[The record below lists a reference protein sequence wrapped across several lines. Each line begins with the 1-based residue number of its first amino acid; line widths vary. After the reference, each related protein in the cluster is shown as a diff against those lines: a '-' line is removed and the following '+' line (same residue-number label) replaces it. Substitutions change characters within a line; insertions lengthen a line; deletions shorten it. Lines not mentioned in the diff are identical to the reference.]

1 MDSIKKILGRILI
14 LGCLV
19 GSLTGCNEEED
30 RAPLSGEQTVQVQL
44 DVHTRAADASDGKPT
59 DEESALHSLR
69 IYAFSDVDGNSKTV
83 GHLYLRKEDLG
94 NTTDTK
100 SFLMDLKIKAES
112 VEQTLR
118 FYAVAN
124 ENAMETQGSGAPA
137 QLTETTTESQLNIFW
152 FTELQGVTTYGLPM
166 YDQKEVTINTN
177 DITPQI
183 QVGHEGHY
191 TLKNKKVAF
200 ELQRPVGKL
209 GVFAAKPR
217 GETGELRI
225 TGLTMLS
232 SGTLTRNYLMPQTD
246 ETLKDIT
253 SIVGNFE
260 LEVVG
265 DAVTA
270 ELADNITDE
279 QRKDPKN
286 YTPVLNA
293 PFYPFENPWGSNT
306 WNVPGDEKGN
316 VLQIEYE
323 YDGTARTGL
332 VYLPPIERNRYYTVC
347 CLMHNDGKITV
358 EYTVADWEDGGTTDL
373 GEFDYPSYTNPIIPA
388 DGTPLPESGKY
399 PQPTVHYN
407 QDENSDVGSYWFEF
421 RIWAPEGTNEV
432 WKPVLYTRNPQD
444 FAVEV
449 YQGGQ
454 KVPTVNGS
462 YPTSSAPYRI
472 RVKALTNEY
481 LTSAQNGTQVNKTV
495 GLGIAYTPALLPNEN
510 RLLLIN
516 GLTGSLKWE
525 GSELAEAI
533 VIKQVDIPQN

>member
-1 MDSIKKILGRILI
+1 MDSIKKRLGRIFI

-19 GSLTGCNEEED
+19 GSLTSCNEEED

-59 DEESALHSLR
+59 DEESALHTLR
-69 IYAFSDVDGNSKTV
+69 IYAFSDVDGNSTTV
-83 GHLYLRKEDLG
+83 GHLYLNEEDLK
-94 NTTDTK
+94 NTTTN
-100 SFLMDLKIKAES
+100 SFLMDLKIKTKP
-112 VEQTLR
+112 VEQILR

-124 ENAMETQGSGAPA
+124 ETAMRTQGSGAPA
-137 QLTETTTESQLNIFW
+137 QLSATTSESQLKAYW
-152 FTELQGVTTYGLPM
+152 FTELQDVTTYGLPM
-166 YDQKEVTINTN
+166 YAGKKEVTINPN
-177 DITPQI
+177 DITSQT

-191 TLKNKKVAF
+191 TLKGKVDF

-209 GVFAAKPR
+209 GVFAAKPQ

-246 ETLKDIT
+246 ETLKNIT
-253 SIVGNFE
+253 SIVGDFE
-260 LEVVG
+260 LKVVG

-270 ELADNITDE
+270 ELANNITDE

-293 PFYPFENPWGSNT
+293 PYYPFENPWGSNT

-323 YDGTARTGL
+323 YDGAARTGL

-347 CLMHNDGKITV
+347 CLMHNNGKITV
-358 EYTVADWEDGGTTDL
+358 ECTVAGWEDGGITDL
-373 GEFDYPSYTNPIIPA
+373 GEFDYPSYTNPITPV
-388 DGTPLPESGKY
+388 DGTSLPESGKY

-407 QDENSDVGSYWFEF
+407 QDENSDAGSYWFEF
-421 RIWAPEGTNEV
+421 KIWAPAGKNEV
-432 WKPVLYTRNPQD
+432 WKPVLYTRNPQN

-462 YPTSSAPYRI
+462 YPTSSEPYRI
-472 RVKALTNEY
+472 RVKALKNEY
-481 LTSAQNGTQVNKTV
+481 LTSAQDGTQVNKTV

-516 GLTGSLKWE
+516 GRTGSLKWE
-525 GSELAEAI
+525 GSELAETI

>member
-1 MDSIKKILGRILI
+1 MLNTRKILYWAVTAVCCGLLPFGCVKEDTAS
-14 LGCLV
+14 LGERHDVAVRLNV
-19 GSLTGCNEEED
+19 G
-30 RAPLSGEQTVQVQL
+30 
-44 DVHTRAADASDGKPT
+44 TRAVSEIDGTPASA
-59 DEESALHSLR
+59 ESAIHTLR
-69 IYAFSDVDGNSKTV
+69 VYAFVDGQPAGHYFTENV
-83 GHLYLRKEDLG
+83 GDLPH
-94 NTTDTK
+94 T
-100 SFLMDLKIKAES
+100 FFMDL
-112 VEQTLR
+112 T
-118 FYAVAN
+118 FYSTTTQEVDFYVVAN
-124 ENAMETQGSGAPA
+124 EGAMQTQGSGGSAP
-137 QLTETTTESQLNIFW
+137 LSETTSENQLNDFW
-152 FTELQGVTTYGLPM
+152 FTELRDVTTYGLPM
-166 YDQKEVTINTN
+166 FCKQQATLDFTKVSDKTPADPDHAGHTLIES
-177 DITPQI
+177 DI
-183 QVGHEGHY
+183 
-191 TLKNKKVAF
+191 KF

-246 ETLKDIT
+246 ETLKNIT
-253 SIVGNFE
+253 SIVGDFE
-260 LEVVG
+260 LKVVG

-270 ELADNITDE
+270 ELANNITDE

-293 PFYPFENPWGSNT
+293 PYYPFENPWGSNT
-306 WNVPGDEKGN
+306 WNVPDDEKGN

-323 YDGTARTGL
+323 YDGAARTGL
-332 VYLPPIERNRYYTVC
+332 VYLPPIERNHYYTVC

-358 EYTVADWEDGGTTDL
+358 EYTVAGWEDGGTTDL
-373 GEFDYPSYTNPIIPA
+373 GEFDYPSYTNPITPA
-388 DGTPLPESGKY
+388 DGTSLPESGKY

-407 QDENSDVGSYWFEF
+407 QDENSDEGSYWFEF
-421 RIWAPEGTNEV
+421 KIWAPEGTNEV

-454 KVPTVNGS
+454 KVTTVNGS
-462 YPTSSAPYRI
+462 YPTSSASYRI

-525 GSELAEAI
+525 GSELAETI

>member
-1 MDSIKKILGRILI
+1 MDSIIKILGRILI

-177 DITPQI
+177 DITPQT

-209 GVFAAKPR
+209 GVFAAKPQ

-225 TGLTMLS
+225 KALTMKA
-232 SGTLTRNYLMPQTD
+232 SGTLTRNYLMPQSE
-246 ETLKDIT
+246 ETLKGIT
-253 SIVGNFE
+253 SIVGDFQ

-270 ELADNITDE
+270 VLANDITDE
-279 QRKDPKN
+279 QRKDPEY
-286 YTPVLNA
+286 YTPVLDA
-293 PFYPFENPWGSNT
+293 PFYPFENPWGSSA
-306 WNVPGDEKGN
+306 WNVKGDEKGN
-316 VLQIEYE
+316 VLQVDYSFGEG
-323 YDGTARTGL
+323 DARTGL
-332 VYLPPIERNRYYTVC
+332 VYLPPIKRNHYYTVC

-358 EYTVADWEDGGTTDL
+358 EYTVADWE
-373 GEFDYPSYTNPIIPA
+373 GETYPIVFDYPSYENPITPF
-388 DGTPLPESGKY
+388 DGSLPPVGDKY
-399 PQPTVHYN
+399 PQPTVYFN
-407 QDENSDVGSYWFEF
+407 PGENSPLGSYSFSF
-421 RIWAPEGTNEV
+421 KMTGPT
-432 WKPVLYTRNPQD
+432 
-444 FAVEV
+444 
-449 YQGGQ
+449 GQ
-454 KVPTVNGS
+454 KWTPTLFDNPKFKVS
-462 YPTSSAPYRI
+462 VY
-472 RVKALTNEY
+472 
-481 LTSAQNGTQVNKTV
+481 QNGTEITDADKWVASPDAYEIRVRALSAENVGETV
-495 GLGIAYTPALLPNEN
+495 SLGISYIPTWSTESS
-510 RLLLIN
+510 LLLIN
-516 GLTGSLKWE
+516 GLTNDLKWE
-525 GSELAEAI
+525 DSRFAETI
-533 VIKQVDIPQN
+533 VITQVEVPQTQN

>member
-1 MDSIKKILGRILI
+1 MDSIIKILGRILI

-30 RAPLSGEQTVQVQL
+30 RAPLSSEQTVQVQL

-124 ENAMETQGSGAPA
+124 ENAMETQGSGVPA
-137 QLTETTTESQLNIFW
+137 QLTETTTENQLNIFW

-177 DITPQI
+177 DIIPQT

-232 SGTLTRNYLMPQTD
+232 SGTLTRNYLMPQSD
-246 ETLKDIT
+246 ETLKNIT
-253 SIVGNFE
+253 SIVGDFE

-293 PFYPFENPWGSNT
+293 PYYPFENPWGSNT

-316 VLQIEYE
+316 VLQIDYSF
-323 YDGTARTGL
+323 DGGDARTGL
-332 VYLPPIERNRYYTVC
+332 VYLPPIERNHYYTVC

-358 EYTVADWEDGGTTDL
+358 EYTVADWEGETYPI
-373 GEFDYPSYTNPIIPA
+373 EFDYPSYDNPI
-388 DGTPLPESGKY
+388 TPWGSLSLPEGGKY
-399 PQPTVHYN
+399 PQPEVYY
-407 QDENSDVGSYWFEF
+407 NSDKTSALGSYSFNF
-421 RIWAPEGTNEV
+421 KMTAPT
-432 WKPVLYTRNPQD
+432 
-444 FAVEV
+444 
-449 YQGGQ
+449 GQ
-454 KVPTVNGS
+454 KWTPTLRDNPGKFEVS
-462 YPTSSAPYRI
+462 VY
-472 RVKALTNEY
+472 
-481 LTSAQNGTQVNKTV
+481 QNGTEITDADKWVASPEAYEIRVRALSAENVGETV
-495 GLGIAYTPALLPNEN
+495 SLGISYIPTWSTESS
-510 RLLLIN
+510 LLLIN
-516 GLTGSLKWE
+516 GLTNNLKWE
-525 GSELAEAI
+525 GSWLAETI
-533 VIKQVDIPQN
+533 VIQQVEVPQTQN

>member
-1 MDSIKKILGRILI
+1 MDSIKQILGRIFI

-30 RAPLSGEQTVQVQL
+30 RTPLSGERMVQVQL
-44 DVHTRAADASDGKPT
+44 KVHTRAEDATTVAPADQ
-59 DEESALHSLR
+59 ESALHSLR
-69 IYAFSDVDGNSKTV
+69 IYAFSDVDGKSTTV
-83 GHLYLRKEDLG
+83 GHLYLTNGLNTSG
-94 NTTDTK
+94 NL
-100 SFLMDLKIKAES
+100 LMDLKIKADT
-112 VEQTLR
+112 EQLLR

-124 ENAMETQGSGAPA
+124 EAAMRTQGSGAPA
-137 QLTETTTESQLNIFW
+137 LLTATTSESQLKAYW
-152 FTELQGVTTYGLPM
+152 FTELQDITTYGLPM
-166 YDQKEVTINTN
+166 YAKVEVTINTN
-177 DITPQI
+177 NIIPQT
-183 QVGHEGHY
+183 QVGHEGHF
-191 TLKNKKVAF
+191 TLQEKVNL
-200 ELQRPVGKL
+200 ELKRPTGKL
-209 GVFAAKPR
+209 EIFAAKPQ

-253 SIVGNFE
+253 SIVGDFE
-260 LEVVG
+260 LEVIG
-265 DAVTA
+265 EAVTK
-270 ELADNITDE
+270 ELANGISEDE
-279 QRKDPKN
+279 RKNPAN

-293 PFYPFENPWGSNT
+293 PYYPFENPWGSNT

-358 EYTVADWEDGGTTDL
+358 IYTVADWEDGGTTDL
-373 GEFDYPSYTNPIIPA
+373 GEFDYPSYTNPITPV
-388 DGTPLPESGKY
+388 DGTSLPESGKY

-407 QDENSDVGSYWFEF
+407 QDENSDAGSYWFEF
-421 RIWAPEGTNEV
+421 RIWAPAGTNEV

-444 FAVEV
+444 FAIEV

-472 RVKALTNEY
+472 RVKALKNEY
-481 LTSAQNGTQVNKTV
+481 LTSTQDGTQVNKTV

>member
-1 MDSIKKILGRILI
+1 MDSIIKILGRILI

-30 RAPLSGEQTVQVQL
+30 RASLSGERMVQVQL
-44 DVHTRAADASDGKPT
+44 KVHTRAEDATTSVTPT
-59 DEESALHSLR
+59 DEESALHTLR
-69 IYAFSDVDGNSKTV
+69 IYAFSDVDGKYSTTV
-83 GHLYLRKEDLG
+83 GHLYLNEEDLK
-94 NTTDTK
+94 NTTTN
-100 SFLMDLKIKAES
+100 SFLMDLKIKTKTES
-112 VEQTLR
+112 QTLR
-118 FYAVAN
+118 FYAVGN
-124 ENAMETQGSGAPA
+124 EGAMQTQGSGASE
-137 QLTETTTESQLNIFW
+137 QLSQTTSESQLKAYW
-152 FTELQGVTTYGLPM
+152 FTELHDITTYGLPM
-166 YDQKEVTINTN
+166 YAKVEVTINTN
-177 DITPQI
+177 NIIPQT
-183 QVGHEGHY
+183 QVGHKGHF
-191 TLKNKKVAF
+191 TLQEIVNL
-200 ELQRPVGKL
+200 ELRRPVGKL
-209 GVFAAKPR
+209 GVFAAKPE

-253 SIVGNFE
+253 SIVGDFE

-306 WNVPGDEKGN
+306 WNVKGDEKGN

-323 YDGTARTGL
+323 YDGAARTGL
-332 VYLPPIERNRYYTVC
+332 VYLPPIERNHYYTVC

-358 EYTVADWEDGGTTDL
+358 EYTVAGWEDGGTTDL
-373 GEFDYPSYTNPIIPA
+373 GEFDYPSYTNPITPA
-388 DGTPLPESGKY
+388 DGTSLPESGKY

-407 QDENSDVGSYWFEF
+407 QDENSDEGSYWFEF
-421 RIWAPEGTNEV
+421 KIWAPKGTNEV

-444 FAVEV
+444 FAIEV

-454 KVPTVNGS
+454 KVTTVNGS
-462 YPTSSAPYRI
+462 YPTSSASYRI

-525 GSELAEAI
+525 GSELAETI